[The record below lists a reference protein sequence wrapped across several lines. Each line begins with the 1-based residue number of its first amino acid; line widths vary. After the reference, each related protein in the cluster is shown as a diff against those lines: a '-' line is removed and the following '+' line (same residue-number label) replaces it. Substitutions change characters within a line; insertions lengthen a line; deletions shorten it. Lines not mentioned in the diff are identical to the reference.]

1 MGRTLT
7 LTAIVLGAVVL
18 AHRSD
23 AADISRSE
31 PDFLLPCDEV
41 FEDGRVAPGYVEMIA
56 DFAIPRQPQVSEAEA
71 LGADPAVPDRL
82 SKWPGKMRMVVR
94 SDIAMS
100 RSAFTYL
107 RLYLFGWSE
116 FDIEYVWDN
125 DGTVKLQD
133 GDLLVHVTSR
143 RIMQSAR
150 TENPKLDAML
160 VEFYGSAEAASKV
173 NEARRH
179 APAWFGFVDVIRNPR
194 YGVKR
199 AIVVLD
205 AAFFHS
211 DPGTGCLSS

>member
-143 RIMQSAR
+143 RIMQSAK

-160 VEFYGSAEAASKV
+160 RRVLRFRGGGVEGERSEAARSRMV
-173 NEARRH
+173 WICRRHPRPESWSEARHRGVGRRVL
-179 APAWFGFVDVIRNPR
+179 PLGPR
-194 YGVKR
+194 E
-199 AIVVLD
+199 L
-205 AAFFHS
+205 AA
-211 DPGTGCLSS
+211 